1 MAVSNRIALRLAPLL
16 LLAGC
21 AATPSA
27 PVATAPDP
35 FVGSSGLVIG
45 TMSYQYVEA
54 GQRAEDQGWVMH
66 FERLDT
72 PAAQDYAM
80 RVDYDA
86 RRRSGI
92 FTGALPAG
100 VYAFRGAA
108 SAQRRFAVGG
118 LRMPFEVQPGS
129 VQDAGHYAL
138 NPVLS
143 AR

>member
-1 MAVSNRIALRLAPLL
+1 MAAQNRIVLRLAPFL

-21 AATPSA
+21 AAA
-27 PVATAPDP
+27 PVPPVAIAPDP
-35 FVGSSGLVIG
+35 LVGNSGLVIG

-54 GQRAEDQGWVMH
+54 GRRAEDQGWVMH

-72 PAAQDYAM
+72 PAAEDYAM
-80 RVDYDA
+80 PVDYDPQ
-86 RRRSGI
+86 RRSGV

-100 VYAFRGAA
+100 VYAFRGAE